1 MDVSEYSPK
10 SHEKVA
16 ENIIKIID
24 PTFKMFYDQS
34 NYCWQN
40 QATNRGIVCIQLC
53 SNCQS
58 LIWLPNKINTFQY
71 KYLINLNNKYN
82 KIKQKHNLSDDQTI
96 YVILNINNKNTMVNL
111 NNSLNIIKHD
121 KLQSEEEKQTFNYK

>member
-1 MDVSEYSPK
+1 MEQKKDLINLFDLEDFYINDREAAVIIVSDNMDVSEYSPK

-71 KYLINLNNKYN
+71 NK
-82 KIKQKHNLSDDQTI
+82 KAIIALSSSSIQP
-96 YVILNINNKNTMVNL
+96 Y
-111 NNSLNIIKHD
+111 
-121 KLQSEEEKQTFNYK
+121 